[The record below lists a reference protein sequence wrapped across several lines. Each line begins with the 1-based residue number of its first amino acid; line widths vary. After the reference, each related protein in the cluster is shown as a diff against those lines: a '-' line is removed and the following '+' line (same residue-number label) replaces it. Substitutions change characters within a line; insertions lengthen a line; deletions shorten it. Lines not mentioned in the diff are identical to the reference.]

1 MCCRMSVGVGGSRW
15 ESVDEPGAVLE
26 SFGPAGPAG
35 RPGAVGKS
43 CLSGDGNIGGEPGG
57 AEKIKDNKRQSDK
70 VMFGFGRFVLYG
82 GLLSFLLLAAGCI
95 GEETPSPEESTLVG
109 VGEMA
114 PDFTVEMF
122 DGSEVR
128 LSELRGRVVLLTF
141 FASWCPE
148 CRDELSVVQRQV
160 LDRFSGDDFSFLCI
174 SRGESRETIAAF
186 RSDYGHSYPMGLDFS
201 ASIYGMY
208 ATEQVPRN
216 YLLDR
221 TGRIVCLT
229 VGYEASE
236 FEILLQCLESELRK

>member
-1 MCCRMSVGVGGSRW
+1 MLPDVGGSRW
-15 ESVDEPGAVLE
+15 ESVGVGGRAGSGPGEFRACRACRTSRGSRKVM
-26 SFGPAGPAG
+26 SVRG
-35 RPGAVGKS
+35 RKYRRRA
-43 CLSGDGNIGGEPGG
+43 GG

-236 FEILLQCLESELRK
+236 FEILLQRLESELRK

>member
-1 MCCRMSVGVGGSRW
+1 MSVR
-15 ESVDEPGAVLE
+15 
-26 SFGPAGPAG
+26 G
-35 RPGAVGKS
+35 RKYRRRA
-43 CLSGDGNIGGEPGG
+43 GG

-174 SRGESRETIAAF
+174 WIYITFII
-186 RSDYGHSYPMGLDFS
+186 
-201 ASIYGMY
+201 SISIISFLKIHI
-208 ATEQVPRN
+208 N
-216 YLLDR
+216 HLLR
-221 TGRIVCLT
+221 IYVLFIVFLNPSILTG
-229 VGYEASE
+229 Y
-236 FEILLQCLESELRK
+236 